1 MTEEMK
7 NKEVVENEELRKGN
21 ATTEE
26 ELLTEIKKIRED
38 VGTMKS
44 IITAVLVIW
53 ILAIGFY
60 IMFFLTSS
68 SSKPTSTLWN
78 TPQQT
83 LQCEINAQQLDI

>member
-26 ELLTEIKKIRED
+26 ELLSEIKRIRED
-38 VGTMKS
+38 VGTMKN
-44 IITAVLVIW
+44 IITAVLVVW

-68 SSKPTSTLWN
+68 SPKPTSTLWN

-83 LQCEINAQQLDI
+83 LQCEINAQRLDI

>member
-83 LQCEINAQQLDI
+83 FQCEINAQQLDI